1 MLHRFVRHHRARIA
15 LLAALLPYLLTAVCV
30 DFLHVHVQAADAAIC
45 ADHSVRSVE
54 PVPAQDG
61 QPFDHQQDP
70 CPACVW
76 LRVSFRVEAGLSI
89 SPSFHALNETPPV
102 PLGLAPD
109 VATRRTASLRGPP
122 ALSF

>member
-1 MLHRFVRHHRARIA
+1 VLHRFVRSHRARIA
-15 LLAALLPYLLTAVCV
+15 LLAALLPYLLTAVSV
-30 DFLHVHVQAADAAIC
+30 DFLHVHAQSADAAIC

-54 PVPAQDG
+54 PVPTQDR

-76 LRVSFRVEAGLSI
+76 LRVSFRIEAALSI
-89 SPSFHALNETPPV
+89 SPSFQALDEAPAV

-109 VATRRTASLRGPP
+109 LAAHRTASLRGPP
-122 ALSF
+122 ALAI

>member
-1 MLHRFVRHHRARIA
+1 VLHRFVRSHRARIA

-30 DFLHVHVQAADAAIC
+30 DFLHVHAQAADAAIC

-54 PVPAQDG
+54 PVPTQDG

-76 LRVSFRVEAGLSI
+76 LRVSFRIEPVLSI
-89 SPSFHALNETPPV
+89 GPSFQALNEAPPA
-102 PLGLAPD
+102 PRRFAPD
-109 VATRRTASLRGPP
+109 LAARRTASLRGPP
-122 ALSF
+122 ALAL